1 MFIRLQIRKLL
12 FYTAVIGL
20 LVFLYSVG
28 ALKIF
33 ENAAAKAMNPLLS
46 MSQNFGVD
54 IGLKFGGN
62 ETKAEI
68 KAENEN
74 LKNENA
80 KLTEENAGYR
90 ILEQE
95 NSLLRES
102 LGFLSR
108 NKYKYM
114 MANVI
119 SRGEIGDLSGHTEAV
134 TIDKGGRDG
143 LKDGL
148 AVVDDKGVMVGKIAS
163 IKDNSSLVYLV
174 NNSQCKIAVSALND
188 QNTSGVIEGELGL
201 TTKMSF
207 IPQNKQINPGDIIVT
222 SGLEEYIPRGLV
234 IGRVKTVNKESNE
247 LWQWAEIEPMIDPDN
262 LIIASVLIP

>member
-1 MFIRLQIRKLL
+1 MIIKLQIKKILS
-12 FYTAVIGL
+12 YAAVIGL
-20 LVFLYSVG
+20 LVFLYSIG

-46 MSQNFGVD
+46 VSQNFGVSL
-54 IGLKFGGN
+54 GMRFGGN
-62 ETKAEI
+62 ETKEEL
-68 KAENEN
+68 KTENED
-74 LKNENA
+74 LKKEIA
-80 KLTEENAGYR
+80 KLIEENAGYK
-90 ILEQE
+90 ILEEE

-108 NKYKYM
+108 NKYKYL

-119 SRGEIGDLSGHTEAV
+119 SRGEVGDLSGHTEAII
-134 TIDKGGRDG
+134 IDKGGRDG

-148 AVVDDKGVMVGKIAS
+148 AVIDDKGIMVGKIAAV
-163 IKDNSSLVYLV
+163 KDNSSLVYLV

-188 QNTSGVIEGELGL
+188 KNTSGVIEGELGL

-207 IPQNKQINPGDIIVT
+207 IPQNKQISPGDIIVT

-234 IGRVKTVNKESNE
+234 IGSVKTVNKESND